1 MFTLDQI
8 LTATTFT
15 ELFPNG
21 TKKEYRMLLK
31 QTHPDMHPGAADK
44 AQKAFVHVN
53 YIWTHKPTATQP
65 EGTKP
70 QPPSNTIS
78 TKKHEYFITR
88 TETPVNNIITY
99 QTVYDSISKAT
110 IYLANHPKVSELL
123 LSGTKNLKT
132 IKTSIPEM
140 YHEYFPETID
150 VFRLNTNGTKL
161 AGTVHEDLS
170 EYYTLREV
178 INAYPKGVDGK
189 DLAWMYRRM
198 LVAVG
203 NTHDAGYTHNAP
215 TLDSFI
221 LHPETHLVKLINWQF
236 STPAGTKPPMTT
248 SETKPILGDPPESSV
263 KNDITITAA
272 TASKLVNPKLTH
284 PRIVKH
290 LNAIQKYP
298 TGTAKEALREFDELI
313 YELWGP
319 RKFHRFTMPPKS

>member
-1 MFTLDQI
+1 QI
-8 LTATTFT
+8 LKANTFA
-15 ELFPNG
+15 ELFPSG
-21 TKKEYRMLLK
+21 TKKEYRLLLK

-44 AQKAFVHVN
+44 AQQAFVHVN
-53 YIWTHKPTATQP
+53 YIWTNKPTKANP
-65 EGTKP
+65 EGTKAKTP
-70 QPPSNTIS
+70 ANIIH
-78 TKKHEYFITR
+78 TKKHEYTVVR
-88 TETPVNNIITY
+88 THNPVNNIITY
-99 QTVYDSISKAT
+99 QTVYDSSEKAT

-123 LSGTKNLKT
+123 LNGTKNLKT

-178 INAYPKGVDGK
+178 LNAYPKGVDGK

-221 LHPETHLVKLINWQF
+221 IHPETHLVKLINWQF
-236 STPAGTKPPMTT
+236 ATPIGTKPPMTT
-248 SETKPILGDPPESSV
+248 PETKTILGDPPQSSV
-263 KNDITITAA
+263 TNDIMLVAQTA
-272 TASKLVNPKLTH
+272 TQLNDERNNH
-284 PRIVKH
+284 PRITKH
-290 LNAIQKYP
+290 LNALRRYP
-298 TGTAKEALREFDELI
+298 TKTAKDALREYD
-313 YELWGP
+313 
-319 RKFHRFTMPPKS
+319 